1 MGVIRNQ
8 RKKKKESEASAR
20 GLSKVDAA
28 IRCSDEWKA
37 FRNALDKKDRK
48 RLFNAMT
55 TAAAADAKRYN

>member
-1 MGVIRNQ
+1 MSLETRG
-8 RKKKKESEASAR
+8 RKRRESEASAR

-48 RLFNAMT
+48 RLFNART
-55 TAAAADAKRYN
+55 TAADAKRY